1 MGHMMRQCWVQAK
14 SDRINLRALIQG
26 TGEVGEGFHFA
37 TRQIRRVSD
46 REKWS
51 ETLRLPQ

>member
-37 TRQIRRVSD
+37 KRQSRRVV
-46 REKWS
+46 
-51 ETLRLPQ
+51 